1 MAKIGHNSGDDDV
14 LGSTENV
21 AAKELESF
29 VQRVE
34 RLEEEKRAILD
45 DIKDVLGE
53 ANGRGYDKKA
63 IRKIVAIRKM
73 DANKRIEEE
82 TILQTYLA
90 ALGME

>member
-1 MAKIGHNSGDDDV
+1 MSEIGHNSGDDDIM
-14 LGSTENV
+14 GGTENV

-29 VQRVE
+29 VLRVE
-34 RLEEEKRAILD
+34 RLNEEKQAILD

-53 ANGRGYDKKA
+53 AVGRGYDKKA

-73 DANKRIEEE
+73 DANKRLEEE
-82 TILQTYLA
+82 SVLNTYLA